1 MSPFPSQGRGDNIGK
16 GKSVEV
22 AVFGTKSYDRHFL
35 DSAAEGADIQWHF
48 IEPRLTQTTAPLA
61 SPFEAI
67 CCFVNDEISSDVL
80 DKLAK
85 GKTKLI
91 AMRCAG
97 YNNVDLPRAHELGI
111 QVARVPAYSPY
122 AVAEHAVG
130 LILTLNRK
138 YHKAYNR
145 VREGDFSLNGLVG
158 FDLHGKTVGVI
169 GTGKIGQIFA
179 RIMHGFG
186 CELLAY
192 DVQQAEDCLKLGV
205 NYKALDEILAQS
217 DIISL
222 HCPLLP
228 VTKHLIDDEAIG
240 KLKAGAMVINTS
252 RGGLIDTVAAIG
264 GLKSGQI
271 GSLGIDVYEEE
282 AELFF
287 EDKSETVIQDDVFA
301 RLVTFP
307 NVLVTGHQ
315 GFFTQNALEAIA
327 QVTVQNLKEFATGKT
342 LTNEVAV
349 S

>member
-1 MSPFPSQGRGDNIGK
+1 M
-16 GKSVEV
+16 EV

-35 DSAAEGADIQWHF
+35 LSAADGTDIQWSF
-48 IEPRLTQTTAPLA
+48 IEPRLTETTAPLA

-67 CCFVNDEISSDVL
+67 CCFVNDEISSGVL
-80 DKLAK
+80 QKLAE

-97 YNNVDLPRAHELGI
+97 YNNIDLPIAQELGI

-145 VREGDFSLNGLVG
+145 VREGDFSLGGLLG
-158 FDLHGKTVGVI
+158 FDLHDKTVGVI

-186 CELLAY
+186 CQLLAY
-192 DVQQAEDCLKLGV
+192 DVHQAEDCQKIGV
-205 NYKALDEILAQS
+205 KYAALEAVLAQS

-228 VTKHLIDDEAIG
+228 ATKHLINDEAIA
-240 KLKAGAMVINTS
+240 KLKPGVMIINTS
-252 RGGLIDTVAAIG
+252 RGGLIDTKAAIG
-264 GLKSGQI
+264 GLKTGQI

-287 EDKSETVIQDDVFA
+287 EDKSESVIQDDVFA

-315 GFFTQNALEAIA
+315 GFFTQNALAAIA
-327 QVTVQNLKEFATGKT
+327 KVTVQNLNEFAAGEE
-342 LTNEVAV
+342 LSNEVKV
-349 S
+349 T

>member
-1 MSPFPSQGRGDNIGK
+1 MK
-16 GKSVEV
+16 V

-35 DSAAEGADIQWHF
+35 LAAAEGADIEWNF
-48 IEPRLTQTTAPLA
+48 IEPRLTETTSPLA

-67 CCFVNDEISSDVL
+67 CCFVNDEVSSSVL
-80 DKLAK
+80 QRLAE

-97 YNNVDLPRAHELGI
+97 YNNVDLPKAHELGI

-122 AVAEHAVG
+122 SVAEHAVG

-145 VREGDFSLNGLVG
+145 VREGDFSLGGLLG

-192 DVQQAEDCLKLGV
+192 DVQPAEDCQKLGV
-205 NYKALDEILAQS
+205 KYLPLDEVLAQS

-228 VTKHLIDDEAIG
+228 VTKHLIDDKAIG
-240 KLKAGAMVINTS
+240 KLKPGSMIINTS
-252 RGGLIDTVAAIG
+252 RGGLIDTRAAIG

-282 AELFF
+282 ADLFF
-287 EDKSETVIQDDVFA
+287 ENKSETVIQDDVFA

-327 QVTVQNLKEFATGKT
+327 HMTVENLKEFAAGKE
-342 LTNEVAV
+342 LTNEVKV

>member
-1 MSPFPSQGRGDNIGK
+1 M
-16 GKSVEV
+16 EV
-22 AVFGTKSYDRHFL
+22 AVFGTKSYDRQFL
-35 DSAAEGADIQWHF
+35 QAAAHGTDIEWSF
-48 IEPRLTQTTAPLA
+48 IEPRLTETTVPLA

-67 CCFVNDEISSDVL
+67 CCFVNDEISAGVL
-80 DKLAK
+80 QKLAD

-97 YNNVDLPRAHELGI
+97 YNNIDLPVAQQLGI

-122 AVAEHAVG
+122 AVAEHAAG

-145 VREGDFSLNGLVG
+145 VREGDFSLGGLLG

-192 DVQQAEDCLKLGV
+192 DVHPAEECQKLGV
-205 NYKALDEILAQS
+205 KYEALEEVLAQS

-228 VTKHLIDDEAIG
+228 ATKHLIDDQAIA
-240 KLKAGAMVINTS
+240 KLKPGAMIINTS
-252 RGGLIDTVAAIG
+252 RGGLIDTKAAIG

-282 AELFF
+282 ADLFF
-287 EDKSETVIQDDVFA
+287 EDMSESVIQDDVFA

-307 NVLVTGHQ
+307 NVVVTGHQ

-327 QVTVQNLKEFATGKT
+327 NVTVENLKQFSAGENLANQVK
-342 LTNEVAV
+342 V

>member
-1 MSPFPSQGRGDNIGK
+1 M
-16 GKSVEV
+16 EV
-22 AVFGTKSYDRHFL
+22 AVFGTKSYDRQFL
-35 DSAAEGADIQWHF
+35 QAAAEGTDIQWSF
-48 IEPRLTQTTAPLA
+48 IEPRLTETTAPLA

-67 CCFVNDEISSDVL
+67 CCFVNDEISSGVL
-80 DKLAK
+80 KELAN
-85 GKTKLI
+85 GNTKLI

-97 YNNVDLPRAHELGI
+97 YNNIDLTKAQELGI
-111 QVARVPAYSPY
+111 RVARVPAYSPY

-145 VREGDFSLNGLVG
+145 VREGDFSLQGLLG

-192 DVQQAEDCLKLGV
+192 DVHKAEDCQKLGV
-205 NYKALDEILAQS
+205 KYESLDEVLGQS

-228 VTKHLIDDEAIG
+228 TTRHLIDYETLG
-240 KLKAGAMVINTS
+240 KLKPGAMIINTS
-252 RGGLIDTVAAIG
+252 RGGLINTMAAIK
-264 GLKSGQI
+264 GLKSGRI

-282 AELFF
+282 ADLFF
-287 EDKSETVIQDDVFA
+287 EDMSESVIQDDVFA
-301 RLVTFP
+301 RLVSFP

-327 QVTVQNLKEFATGKT
+327 QATVQNLKEFAAGKE
-342 LTNEVAV
+342 LTNEVRV

>member
-1 MSPFPSQGRGDNIGK
+1 M
-16 GKSVEV
+16 EV
-22 AVFGTKSYDRHFL
+22 AVFGTKSYDRQFL
-35 DSAAEGADIQWHF
+35 QAAAEGTDIQWSF
-48 IEPRLTQTTAPLA
+48 IEPRLTETTAPLA

-67 CCFVNDEISSDVL
+67 CCFVNDEISSGVL
-80 DKLAK
+80 KELAN
-85 GKTKLI
+85 GNTKLI

-97 YNNVDLPRAHELGI
+97 YNNIDLTKAQELGI
-111 QVARVPAYSPY
+111 RVARVPAYSPY

-145 VREGDFSLNGLVG
+145 VREGDFSLGGLLG

-179 RIMHGFG
+179 QIMHGFG
-186 CELLAY
+186 CKLLAY
-192 DVQQAEDCLKLGV
+192 DVHEAEDCLKLGV
-205 NYKALDEILAQS
+205 KYESLEKVLAQS

-228 VTKHLIDDEAIG
+228 ATKHLIDEDAIA
-240 KLKAGAMVINTS
+240 KLKPGAMIINTS
-252 RGGLIDTVAAIG
+252 RGGLINTIAAIN

-287 EDKSETVIQDDVFA
+287 EDKSESVIQDDVFA

-327 QVTVQNLKEFATGKT
+327 NVTVQNLKEFAAGKD
-342 LTNEVAV
+342 LTNEVKV

>member
-1 MSPFPSQGRGDNIGK
+1 MD
-16 GKSVEV
+16 V
-22 AVFGTKSYDRHFL
+22 AVFGTKSYDRKFL
-35 DSAAEGADIQWHF
+35 ESAAEGAAIRWHF
-48 IEPRLTQTTAPLA
+48 IEPRLTETTAPLA
-61 SPFEAI
+61 HPFQAI

-80 DKLAK
+80 EVLAA
-85 GKTKLI
+85 GKTRMI

-97 YNNVDLPRAHELGI
+97 YNNVDLPKAHELGI

-122 AVAEHAVG
+122 AVAEHAIG

-145 VREGDFSLNGLVG
+145 IREGDFSLSGLLG
-158 FDLHGKTVGVI
+158 FDLNGKTVGVI
-169 GTGKIGQIFA
+169 GTGKIGQLFA

-192 DVQQAEDCLKLGV
+192 DVKPADDCVALGV
-205 NYKALDEILAQS
+205 QYVPLDELLAKS

-228 VTKHLIDDEAIG
+228 ATRHLIDDKAIG
-240 KLKAGAMVINTS
+240 KLKPGAMVINTS
-252 RGGLIDTVAAIG
+252 RGGLIDTRAAIQ
-264 GLKSGQI
+264 GLKNGQI

-282 AELFF
+282 ADLFF

-301 RLVTFP
+301 RLMTFP

-315 GFFTQNALEAIA
+315 GFFTQNALQAIA
-327 QVTVQNLKEFATGKT
+327 EVTVDNLKQFDAGQP
-342 LTNEVAV
+342 LTNQVKV
-349 S
+349 D

>member
-1 MSPFPSQGRGDNIGK
+1 M
-16 GKSVEV
+16 EV
-22 AVFGTKSYDRHFL
+22 AVFGTKSYDRQFL
-35 DSAAEGADIQWHF
+35 QAAAHGTDIEWSF
-48 IEPRLTQTTAPLA
+48 IEPRLTETTAPLA

-67 CCFVNDEISSDVL
+67 CCFVNDEISAGVL
-80 DKLAK
+80 QKLAD

-97 YNNVDLPRAHELGI
+97 YNNIDLPVAQQLGI

-122 AVAEHAVG
+122 AVAEHAAG

-145 VREGDFSLNGLVG
+145 VREGDFSLGGLLG

-192 DVQQAEDCLKLGV
+192 DVHPAEECQKLGV
-205 NYKALDEILAQS
+205 KYEALEEVLAQS

-228 VTKHLIDDEAIG
+228 ATKHLIDDQAIA
-240 KLKAGAMVINTS
+240 KLKPGAMIINTS
-252 RGGLIDTVAAIG
+252 RGGLIDTKAAIG

-282 AELFF
+282 ADLFF
-287 EDKSETVIQDDVFA
+287 EDMSESVIQDDVFA

-307 NVLVTGHQ
+307 NVVVTGHQ

-327 QVTVQNLKEFATGKT
+327 NVTVENLKQFSAGENLANQVK
-342 LTNEVAV
+342 V